1 MDYQITLSPL
11 ARHDLKE
18 AIRYISLDSPLAA
31 ERFAALLHAKT
42 NVLRTHPEIGRVMP
56 ERADRAIREI
66 IVKSYRVIYRID
78 SLNRHIEIARYW
90 HAARGT
96 PKIASY

>member
-11 ARHDLKE
+11 ARRDLRE

-42 NVLRTHPEIGRVMP
+42 NMLRAHPEIGPVMREVGNP
-56 ERADRAIREI
+56 IIREI
-66 IVKSYRVIYRID
+66 IVKNYRVIYRVD
-78 SLNRHIEIARYW
+78 SLNRHIEIVRYW

-96 PKIASY
+96 PNVRY